1 MKKISFICLAGLD
14 QFIDPIVEGLASDY
28 IVRKFVIKTPKELY
42 NAIDW
47 GDIIWSEWANEA
59 AIFGTNYKG
68 IKNKKVIVRLHSYE
82 VFMDFTK
89 QINWPVVDR
98 LIFVA
103 PHIREILK
111 EFIPGIEEKVK
122 TKIVHNGIDLDKTT
136 FQKRKPGHNIAWV
149 GFINYKKNPQMALQ
163 ILKKL
168 VDIDKGYKLHVAG
181 SYQDSRYKIYLEYM
195 IKEMG
200 LQDNVKFY
208 GWIDDMEKFWEDKNY
223 LLHTS
228 IQEGH
233 SYAIM
238 EAMARG
244 IKPIIH
250 NFRGAKE
257 LYSNVDSSLRVLFN
271 TVEQA
276 ADKIM
281 IKEYYSK
288 MYRDWII
295 DRGWTLQNQ
304 LKEIRKIIEEL

>member
-14 QFIDPIVEGLASDY
+14 QFIDPIIEGLSGNY
-28 IVRKFVIKTPKELY
+28 TIRKFIIRTQQDIY

-47 GDIIWSEWANEA
+47 ADIVWLEWCNQA
-59 AIFGTNYKG
+59 AIVGTNYEG
-68 IKNKKVIVRLHSYE
+68 IKGKKVIIRLHSYE

-89 QINWPVVDR
+89 QINWLVVDR

-111 EFIPGIEEKVK
+111 EFILDIEEKVK
-122 TKIVHNGIDLDKTT
+122 TEIVYNGIDLAKNT
-136 FQKRKPGHNIAWV
+136 FQKREPGYNIAWV

-163 ILKKL
+163 IVKKL
-168 VDIDKGYKLHVAG
+168 TDIDNRYKLHVAG
-181 SYQDSRYKIYLEYM
+181 SFQDSRYKIYLEYM

-208 GWIDDMEKFWEDKNY
+208 GWIDDMENFWEDKNY

-244 IKPIIH
+244 IKPVIH

-257 LYSNVDSSLRVLFN
+257 LYSPIHFIFN
-271 TVEQA
+271 TVDEA
-276 ADKIM
+276 VNLITWPY
-281 IKEYYSK
+281 IHSK
-288 MYRDWII
+288 NYRNCII
-295 DRGWTLQNQ
+295 DKSWILKNQ
-304 LKEIRKIIEEL
+304 LEEIRKIIKEV